1 MDSVYIN
8 ALLVSIIFFV
18 VRIIENKFQKD
29 ETNEKPLKNM
39 VKDTLIVYVSCIVGS
54 IIYKQFF
61 PSGSAKNAASAF
73 VNNPDF

>member
-18 VRIIENKFQKD
+18 VKMIENKFQND

-61 PSGSAKNAASAF
+61 PSGSVKNAASAF